1 MCAGTIETMPRQ
13 SAFDHPKLWRKR
25 AKRSHLFQQHNA
37 ADVSPRAA
45 SMLRKDIRVIVD
57 RLVRQI
63 LNLSFVHWMTALQ
76 NVPAISVTSK
86 EEVQPCLEEVA
97 HLSYLVFSDE
107 GTKNENRRTDEFFL
121 TPRAAVCHTHNR
133 VIQQRT
139 LKLTKQHILS

>member
-13 SAFDHPKLWRKR
+13 SAFDHTKLGRKR

-121 TPRAAVCHTHNR
+121 TPHAAVCDTHNR
-133 VIQQRT
+133 VI
-139 LKLTKQHILS
+139 